1 MTDDPLPNTPPHKV
15 LMDVAFGDHQVT
27 TWQADVEA
35 RTIGAK
41 AHDPVVYDGRW
52 PGVDPLF
59 GIPRISGYPYS
70 GSAIVYWDSGPL

>member
-1 MTDDPLPNTPPHKV
+1 MTDDPLPNTPAHKV
-15 LMDVAFGDHQVT
+15 LIGVAFGDHQVLNL
-27 TWQADVEA
+27 QADVEA

-70 GSAIVYWDSGPL
+70 GSAIV

>member
-1 MTDDPLPNTPPHKV
+1 
-15 LMDVAFGDHQVT
+15 MDVAFGDHQVT

-35 RTIGAK
+35 RTIGAE

-59 GIPRISGYPYS
+59 GIPRITSYPYT
-70 GSAIVYWDSGPL
+70 GSAIVYWDAGPLDWSPGPGQPTRRR